1 MFTVCQGLIAG
12 LVLGYNE
19 PGGLIPTAVL
29 AGVDSILK
37 SMDYRFESW
46 TGGGGGGGG
55 GIRCPWRPSRGRGG
69 GGDIPRSGI

>member
-46 TGGGGGGGG
+46 TGGGGGV
-55 GIRCPWRPSRGRGG
+55 RCPWRPSRGRGG
-69 GGDIPRSGI
+69 GDIPRSGI